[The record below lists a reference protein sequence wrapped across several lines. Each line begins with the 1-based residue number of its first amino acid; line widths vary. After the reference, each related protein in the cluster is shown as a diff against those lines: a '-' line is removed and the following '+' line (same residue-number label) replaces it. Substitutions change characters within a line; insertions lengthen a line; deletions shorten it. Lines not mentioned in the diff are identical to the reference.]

1 MKYICILLFLSFLA
15 SPALANASGPRSTTY
30 SMCKRIVEGRSQTIV
45 VAMETLSE
53 SKCKIL
59 GKNKAVQYSYA
70 GWKCTGFRGE
80 EYFSC
85 EDKKASFFST
95 YNGKKLDNL
104 TFTNLL
110 KHRSI
115 VAYLNPNS
123 NKLCHEDQEELK
135 SAGVTDAFCHKP

>member
-1 MKYICILLFLSFLA
+1 MKYFCILCWLSFFICSA
-15 SPALANASGPRSTTY
+15 FAKSDGNRTTTY
-30 SMCKRIVEGRSQTIV
+30 SMCKRIVEGRSQTII

-53 SKCKIL
+53 SSCKTL
-59 GKNKAVQYSYA
+59 GKNKAVQYSSA
-70 GWKCTGFRGE
+70 GWKCTGLRGE

-85 EDKKASFFST
+85 ENKKASSFSI

-123 NKLCHEDQEELK
+123 NKLCHEDQDELK